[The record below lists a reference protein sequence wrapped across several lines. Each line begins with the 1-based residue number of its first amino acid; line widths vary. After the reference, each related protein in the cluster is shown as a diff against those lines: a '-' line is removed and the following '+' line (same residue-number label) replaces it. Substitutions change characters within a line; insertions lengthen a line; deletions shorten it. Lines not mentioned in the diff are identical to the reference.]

1 MNVFFNSVET
11 WDFSVL
17 DFIQAH
23 MRCPFLDFIMPYITH
38 LGAGG
43 ILWIILTVIFL
54 LPRKYRKAGIN
65 CAAALLLSLI
75 VVNFAVKPLAARIRP
90 YDINPLIQLLIDAPN
105 DFSCGSINAYAEKA
119 FTRRSH
125 ACRSCSYRIFEAVP
139 VCAFSDGRYLRSTA
153 RSLLCGRRLLYFKG
167 CDAKIFTIM
176 PRTKKAYHIRFGY
189 DMLFICLFIFPL
201 AVSAVQ
207 L

>member
-1 MNVFFNSVET
+1 MNVFFNSVEA

-54 LPRKYRKAGIN
+54 LTRKYRKAGIN

-105 DFSCGSINAYAEKA
+105 DFSFPSGHTSAAIGA
-119 FTRRSH
+119 
-125 ACRSCSYRIFEAVP
+125 AVSMLMQRKLLP
-139 VCAFSDGRYLRSTA
+139 GFPMLAAAALIAFSRLYLYVHFPTDVICGALLGVCFAAGGFFISKA
-153 RSLLCGRRLLYFKG
+153 AAQKFSL
-167 CDAKIFTIM
+167 
-176 PRTKKAYHIRFGY
+176 
-189 DMLFICLFIFPL
+189 
-201 AVSAVQ
+201 
-207 L
+207 